1 MPLPLLLI
9 GPLIEAAKTVIDRV
23 IPDKAAAE
31 KAKQELESSE
41 SKAIFET
48 GSGSDR
54 GERGGG

>member
-31 KAKQELESSE
+31 KAKQELSPPSPRRYSS
-41 SKAIFET
+41 SPRLR
-48 GSGSDR
+48 SR
-54 GERGGG
+54 